1 LAKFLI
7 PFGEQNFPSGYRLVQ
22 DNDPKHTSK
31 STKKFL
37 NKRKINL
44 WETPAQSPVRNRP
57 LKDDIFIIYLIK
69 GSESN
74 RTCLGVRKVAK
85 PRTIQELKEAILAF
99 WTTKL
104 TNQLCNK
111 YIDHVYKVIP
121 AVIKKKGQASGY

>member
-31 STKKFL
+31 SKKKFL

-74 RTCLGVRKVAK
+74 RTCLGLSQMVRQKSCKAENNT
-85 PRTIQELKEAILAF
+85 RA
-99 WTTKL
+99 
-104 TNQLCNK
+104 
-111 YIDHVYKVIP
+111 
-121 AVIKKKGQASGY
+121 